1 MTPLDNLRRIAA
13 GWRGEWRVDAHAG
26 VTLSHDGDEW
36 PIASMDGDVMIA
48 LVELLNAI
56 RPAVDGATAEIARLT
71 AELADL
77 RAQVHAEARSHAATR
92 ADLAVAVHELGEVT
106 RAYHVANDA
115 IGEVCRL
122 VGAESTPGAADV
134 AGNDASRKRD
144 AVAKVQALVEAS
156 KPATVDITAAIKS
169 VERIE
174 SNSKALD
181 YSADYMAAIER
192 VLSCLRAVAEN
203 GGPLTSAVD
212 GGTSQPATVGGL
224 LATAPVGS
232 IVEWRVTC
240 PDGWMRAI
248 AGDRRPMGA
257 RYLMSDNGGGCWSKH
272 TYAMMLDHLRAP
284 GRLVPAHL
292 ADADPATRG
301 PIGEVPDAR

>member
-1 MTPLDNLRRIAA
+1 MTPLDNLRRLVA
-13 GWRGEWRVDAHAG
+13 GWRGQWRVDAHEG
-26 VTLSHDGDEW
+26 ITLSHDGDEW
-36 PIASMDGDVMIA
+36 PIGALDGDAVIA

-156 KPATVDITAAIKS
+156 
-169 VERIE
+169 
-174 SNSKALD
+174 
-181 YSADYMAAIER
+181 
-192 VLSCLRAVAEN
+192 
-203 GGPLTSAVD
+203 
-212 GGTSQPATVGGL
+212 QPATVGGM
-224 LATAPVGS
+224 LATAPVGLIEFRAADEELHLFWQVVVREGAYGAS
-232 IVEWRVTC
+232 DSLDCRFWNVDEWEA
-240 PDGWMRAI
+240 WRAI
-248 AGDRRPMGA
+248 GDWRFPASNYRRPA
-257 RYLMSDNGGGCWSKH
+257 
-272 TYAMMLDHLRAP
+272 
-284 GRLVPAHL
+284 RLVPADL